1 MTRSTVLPF
10 MGALA
15 MLSMGI
21 FGMLFGF
28 DSWGGLGGAAGFV
41 LGAGL
46 AIALTWVFGVSI
58 LAFRYFILRKHYFD
72 SRGNESAAAYG
83 LCAVIALAVVGIIRQ
98 LGY

>member
-15 MLSMGI
+15 MLLMGI

-28 DSWGGLGGAAGFV
+28 ERWGGLGGAAGFV

-46 AIALTWVFGVSI
+46 AIVLTWVFGVAI
-58 LAFRYFILRKHYFD
+58 LALRYFVLRKHYFD

-83 LCAVIALAVVGIIRQ
+83 LCAVIALALIGIVRQ
-98 LGY
+98 LGL